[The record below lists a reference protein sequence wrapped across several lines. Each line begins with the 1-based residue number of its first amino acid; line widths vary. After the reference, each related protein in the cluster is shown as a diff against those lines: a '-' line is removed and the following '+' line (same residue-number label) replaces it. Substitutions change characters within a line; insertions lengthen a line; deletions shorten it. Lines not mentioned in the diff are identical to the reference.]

1 MAFFRRPDGSYIMH
15 RICRTRPEGCFFVG
29 DAQQAVE
36 GPVPPERIF
45 AVVTKVHRKGRWIG
59 RGYGIFKG
67 IWPGGR
73 RGCEEKP

>member
-1 MAFFRRPDGSYIMH
+1 M
-15 RICRTRPEGCFFVG
+15 
-29 DAQQAVE
+29 
-36 GPVPPERIF
+36 PPEQIF

-59 RGYGIFKG
+59 PEDFWWRFFAGPWLWLLPIRPLLRRGYGIFKG